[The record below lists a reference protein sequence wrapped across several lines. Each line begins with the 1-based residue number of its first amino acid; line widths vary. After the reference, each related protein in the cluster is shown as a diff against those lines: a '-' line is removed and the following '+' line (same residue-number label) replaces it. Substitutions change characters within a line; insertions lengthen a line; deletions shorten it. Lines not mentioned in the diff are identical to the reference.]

1 MNIREFNMKT
11 LLRDATVLIVGRRRS
26 GKSWLLRDIMY
37 NHRSIPS
44 GLIFSGTEAVS
55 PFFADFIPDSFIY
68 KEFRPDVI
76 ESIMKRQECKIDK
89 DKSNGKSVD
98 GKTPQNNK
106 FIILDDLQNDSQDWK
121 RDKILKSVFFNGRHY
136 NFLFLLSLQYLKGIT
151 PDLRSNID
159 YVFMFFESSIK
170 NKKNLYEDF
179 AAIIPSFKEFCNIM
193 KECTGNNNC
202 LVIKTNGKTIED
214 SVFRYK
220 ARERLNFRVGHE
232 SIWKFH
238 NSKFD
243 TDRRRGTVKSSSKS
257 KEKMEGRRDP
267 NRLKVKVSKT
277 GEIIGHNMIFDM

>member
-1 MNIREFNMKT
+1 MKT

-55 PFFADFIPDSFIY
+55 PFFADFVPDSFIY
-68 KEFRPDVI
+68 KEFKSDVI
-76 ESIMKRQECKIDK
+76 ESIMNRQARKIDK
-89 DKSNGKSVD
+89 DKSKGRSVD

-106 FIILDDLQNDSQDWK
+106 FIILDDLQTDSHDWK
-121 RDKILKSVFFNGRHY
+121 KDKIMKAMFFNGRHY

-159 YVFMFFESSIK
+159 YVFMFYESSIK
-170 NKKNLYEDF
+170 NKKNLHEEF
-179 AAIIPSFKEFCNIM
+179 AAVIPSFKEFCSIM
-193 KECTGNNNC
+193 KECTNNNYC

-214 SVFRYK
+214 TVFRYK

-238 NSKFD
+238 DSKFD
-243 TDRRRGTVKSSSKS
+243 TDRRRGTAKSGRDGGGSGS
-257 KEKMEGRRDP
+257 GRRDP
-267 NRLKVKVSKT
+267 NRLKVKVSKS
-277 GEIIGHNMIFDM
+277 GEIIGHNMIFDL